1 MPPVELQCPE
11 EEVILQRSQRAL
23 ADLWAFDRLL
33 IERRL
38 HQKSV
43 VHRLAVYLERQFP
56 GFHTDCEYSR
66 NSRVDEPTYDFPY
79 MSRPRQRDL
88 RRNLMRQGLSEQ
100 EAEAAA
106 HTVTHAYP
114 DIIVHSREE
123 NHLNVLVVEVRLL
136 GDARGWGSVL
146 EAREKLERYTLP
158 GEAGLFRYA
167 VGLLVEL
174 GLTEEGD
181 HTAVHHFRDGQ
192 EVGRILPNVDSPSV
206 ENP

>member
-1 MPPVELQCPE
+1 MPPVVLQCPE

-33 IERRL
+33 IERKL
-38 HQKSV
+38 NPKSL

-88 RRNLMRQGLSEQ
+88 RRNLIRQGLSEP
-100 EAEAAA
+100 EAEAATQ
-106 HTVTHAYP
+106 TVTGAYP
-114 DIIVHSREE
+114 DIIVHYREE

-146 EAREKLERYTLP
+146 DAKEKLQRYTLP
-158 GEAGLFRYA
+158 GEQGLFRYA

-174 GLTEEGD
+174 GVTEGGD
-181 HTAVHHFRDGQ
+181 HTAVHQFRDGR
-192 EVGRILPNVDSPSV
+192 EVGRVG
-206 ENP
+206 

>member
-1 MPPVELQCPE
+1 MPPVVLQCPE
-11 EEVILQRSQRAL
+11 EEVILQRFRRAL

-38 HQKSV
+38 HQKTA

-88 RRNLMRQGLSEQ
+88 RRNLMRQGLSEG
-100 EAEAAA
+100 EAEAATR
-106 HTVTHAYP
+106 TVTGAYP
-114 DIIVHSREE
+114 DIIVHYREE
-123 NHLNVLVVEVRLL
+123 NHLNVLVVEMRLL
-136 GDARGWGSVL
+136 GDARGWGGVL
-146 EAREKLERYTLP
+146 DAREKLERYTLP

-174 GLTEEGD
+174 GVTGEGD
-181 HTAVHHFRDGQ
+181 ATTVHQFRDGQ
-192 EVGRILPNVDSPSV
+192 EVGRVV
-206 ENP
+206 

>member
-1 MPPVELQCPE
+1 MPPVVLQSPE
-11 EEVILQRSQRAL
+11 EEVVLQRFGRAL
-23 ADLWAFDRLL
+23 ADLWAFDRPL

-38 HQKSV
+38 NPKSL

-88 RRNLMRQGLSEQ
+88 RKNLIRQGLSEA

-106 HTVTHAYP
+106 HSVTHAYP
-114 DIIVHSREE
+114 DIIVHYREE

-136 GDARGWGSVL
+136 GDARGWGSML
-146 EAREKLERYTLP
+146 DAKEKLQRYTLL
-158 GEAGLFRYA
+158 GEQGLFRYA

-174 GLTEEGD
+174 GVTEGGD
-181 HTAVHHFRDGQ
+181 HTAVHQFRNGR
-192 EVGRILPNVDSPSV
+192 EVGRVG
-206 ENP
+206 